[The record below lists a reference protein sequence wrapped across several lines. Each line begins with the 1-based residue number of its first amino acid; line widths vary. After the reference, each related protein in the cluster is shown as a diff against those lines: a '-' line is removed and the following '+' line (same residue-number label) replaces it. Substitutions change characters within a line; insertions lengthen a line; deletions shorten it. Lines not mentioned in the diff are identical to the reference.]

1 MTGGELDGNVTTTG
15 HSRLY
20 ISGGTVL
27 GSLYAL
33 GANISSWRFPAA
45 GIGSEFRLAQCAGG
59 GPGSGTAR
67 SLDPSDS
74 LRSVVPCSEWR
85 VGSCREHSISRVDRA
100 NVKRRQGS

>member
-15 HSRLY
+15 HSTLY

-33 GANISSWRFPAA
+33 GANIVEVSGGRD
-45 GIGSEFRLAQCAGG
+45 GSEFRLAQCAGG

-85 VGSCREHSISRVDRA
+85 VGSCREHSTSRVDRA